1 MQKGACPTPLRDSSL
16 TPRRLILH
24 LQYLT
29 VGQWVWEI
37 LPGEIYVGAKVLDGY
52 FTGHKYLGSLYEE
65 VNKAQLVSHCQLWS
79 CSTLPAAESFCWGT
93 CQHAGLSCCEPF
105 CDADSNMQPAA
116 KCPPLATV
124 HPLSLRML
132 FLSPPLF
139 IPSPLV
145 FPLFCLKA
153 SVRAHHSALLSALS
167 CPGDFCL

>member
-1 MQKGACPTPLRDSSL
+1 MQKGACPAPLRDSSL
-16 TPRRLILH
+16 TPRRFILH

-52 FTGHKYLGSLYEE
+52 FTGQQSSACVPLPT
-65 VNKAQLVSHCQLWS
+65 LVLQHS
-79 CSTLPAAESFCWGT
+79 LPAAASFCWGT
-93 CQHAGLSCCEPF
+93 SQHAGLSCCEAF

-116 KCPPLATV
+116 KCPQLATV
-124 HPLSLRML
+124 HPLSLWML
-132 FLSPPLF
+132 FFSPPLF

-145 FPLFCLKA
+145 FPLFCLTA
-153 SVRAHHSALLSALS
+153 SVRAHHSALLSALP